1 MNSILVQRPILSLKK
16 VFWCRPSYR
25 TWNSRMIYLFKLFN
39 FLQVVVI
46 EYVVF
51 LSHCGLMSTST
62 IPPTI
67 RVKSSICVVGRT
79 DGGVGRG
86 PSQVRVFFFFLLF
99 LRSLSL
105 SLFFFFFSFS
115 FLFFLF
121 CLFASVYFLSAL
133 ARFWR
138 SLDVSFLHFTTKQEL
153 VWFNV
158 FVVVGDMMQCST
170 RYFGFVAVR
179 SDSRRTCDR
188 SL

>member
-1 MNSILVQRPILSLKK
+1 MNSILVHRPILSLKK

-25 TWNSRMIYLFKLFN
+25 AWNSRMTYLSKLFN
-39 FLQVVVI
+39 LLQVVVI

-51 LSHCGLMSTST
+51 LSHCGLISTST
-62 IPPTI
+62 IPPTTHA
-67 RVKSSICVVGRT
+67 KSNICVVGRT

-86 PSQVRVFFFFLLF
+86 PSQVRFFLLF
-99 LRSLSL
+99 FLSFFLSTFSSLSL
-105 SLFFFFFSFS
+105 SFSFFFV
-115 FLFFLF
+115 
-121 CLFASVYFLSAL
+121 CLCIFLSAL

-153 VWFNV
+153 VWFDA